1 MELEETPV
9 SFHYNQLEYAPC
21 VSLWREAPLFVSMIT
36 VAAGYEAGD
45 PNPYTVERVPVT
57 APVTGR
63 QLGDGEAEGLRIR
76 DGRHSWLIILNH
88 LETGADGE
96 YIGAD
101 GHYGLGR
108 VMVMNETEPGSRLTV
123 LQW

>member
-1 MELEETPV
+1 
-9 SFHYNQLEYAPC
+9 
-21 VSLWREAPLFVSMIT
+21 MIT

-76 DGRHSWLIILNH
+76 DGRHSWLVIPEPSGNGCGRRVH
-88 LETGADGE
+88 RRRTA
-96 YIGAD
+96 
-101 GHYGLGR
+101 HYGLGR
-108 VMVMNETEPGSRLTV
+108 VMVLDETEPGSRLTV